1 MPPVR
6 PVDGAVRWFHE
17 SFVPGKIVV
26 GWSCADYIF
35 PSAPR
40 IGFLRDE
47 RFSHSPHHTGHGPFR
62 TRPSFSIKS
71 YFKKFTNPV
80 ITKVLTR
87 LINRLPTSGTIK
99 NASGD

>member
-17 SFVPGKIVV
+17 SFVPGKIAV

-62 TRPSFSIKS
+62 TRPPFSIKA

>member
-17 SFVPGKIVV
+17 SFVSGKIVV

-62 TRPSFSIKS
+62 TRPPNLS
-71 YFKKFTNPV
+71 
-80 ITKVLTR
+80 
-87 LINRLPTSGTIK
+87 
-99 NASGD
+99 

>member
-17 SFVPGKIVV
+17 SFVPGKIAV

-40 IGFLRDE
+40 IGIQPLP
-47 RFSHSPHHTGHGPFR
+47 SPHR
-62 TRPSFSIKS
+62 TW
-71 YFKKFTNPV
+71 PV
-80 ITKVLTR
+80 
-87 LINRLPTSGTIK
+87 PD
-99 NASGD
+99 ASSQSQLNLKTDLAKEKDLC

>member
-62 TRPSFSIKS
+62 TRPPFSIKS

>member
-17 SFVPGKIVV
+17 SFVPGKIAVS
-26 GWSCADYIF
+26 WSCADYIF

-62 TRPSFSIKS
+62 TRPPNLS
-71 YFKKFTNPV
+71 
-80 ITKVLTR
+80 
-87 LINRLPTSGTIK
+87 
-99 NASGD
+99 

>member
-6 PVDGAVRWFHE
+6 PVDGAVRWFYE

-62 TRPSFSIKS
+62 TRPSNLIKS
-71 YFKKFTNPV
+71 KNRSCKREGF
-80 ITKVLTR
+80 VL
-87 LINRLPTSGTIK
+87 
-99 NASGD
+99 D

>member
-35 PSAPR
+35 PSA
-40 IGFLRDE
+40 
-47 RFSHSPHHTGHGPFR
+47 HR
-62 TRPSFSIKS
+62 TW
-71 YFKKFTNPV
+71 PV
-80 ITKVLTR
+80 
-87 LINRLPTSGTIK
+87 PD
-99 NASGD
+99 ASSQSQLNLKTDLAKEKDLC

>member
-62 TRPSFSIKS
+62 TCPPFSIKS